1 MTLAARLILGVV
13 FVAAGTAKLTIA
25 GRRSFARGLRGF
37 GVAPRLV
44 RPLTAAIPFLEVA
57 LGSLLLAGLATRAAA
72 LAVLALVVAFSA
84 AVARALLRGERV
96 DCGCFGAAAA
106 RQVGP
111 GTLLRNV
118 VLATLAALAAR
129 EAAWTAPWGPPGRVL
144 PVVLLSAGVLAAAA
158 VVGHLDRLRAA
169 PPRNERAHP

>member
-13 FVAAGTAKLTIA
+13 FVAAGTAKLTVA
-25 GRRSFARGLRGF
+25 GRRSFERALRGF
-37 GVAPRLV
+37 GVGPRLA
-44 RPLTAAIPFLEVA
+44 RPVAAAVPPFEVV

-72 LAVLALVVAFSA
+72 LAVLALLVVFSA
-84 AVARALLRGERV
+84 AVGRVLVRGESV

-111 GTLLRNV
+111 GTLLRNL
-118 VLATLAALAAR
+118 VLATLAAVAAR

-144 PVVLLSAGVLAAAA
+144 PVVLVSAGVVAAAA